1 MNDLAHLTCAKS
13 FLKVENI
20 DCFENENVSFSF
32 MFGGCKI

>member
-1 MNDLAHLTCAKS
+1 MNDLAHLTCPKS

-20 DCFENENVSFSF
+20 DCFENENLSFSF